1 MQVFE
6 TRKNYRLGPPPQLLR
21 RQGPMCAANPNWI
34 CIEGSDARTIK
45 RAVDAFAR
53 AAAPQRAEEHEVALV
68 RHQSGL
74 HGLFF
79 APQLGPWTFANLVA
93 WLADQRILEGGSG
106 ACGWSVAGRTG
117 QRHLFQP
124 DRTNPSED
132 TVVVLGPRGERFELY
147 LPDGSLCPTSKV
159 AVAVLE
165 PELRGDTVEL
175 LANFSV
181 PLEVDRSR
189 GNPNFLVTR
198 PANFDW
204 SKLED

>member
-6 TRKNYRLGPPPQLLR
+6 TRKNFQLGPPPRLLR
-21 RQGPMCAANPNWI
+21 REGPMHAQNPNWI
-34 CIEGSDARTIK
+34 CVEGSEARTI
-45 RAVDAFAR
+45 RDAVVAFAR
-53 AAAPQRAEEHEVALV
+53 SSSPQKSESHEVALV
-68 RHQSGL
+68 RHHSGL

-79 APQLGPWTFANLVA
+79 SPQLNPWVFANLVA
-93 WLADQRILEGGSG
+93 WLADQRIVEGGSG
-106 ACGWSVAGRTG
+106 ACGWTHAGRG
-117 QRHLFQP
+117 GRHLFQA

-132 TVVVLGPRGERFELY
+132 TVVILGPRGERFELY

-159 AVAVLE
+159 AMPIME
-165 PELRGDTVEL
+165 PALDGETVEL

-181 PLEVDRSR
+181 PLETDRGT

-204 SKLED
+204 AKLD